1 MRMWIRWLAGAAL
14 GVALLTGALASVT
27 ATPEATPAY
36 PVTIDPANFVETV
49 DNPYF
54 PLTPGTTWVYE
65 GLSEGEQERNEV
77 TVTDETKV
85 ILGVTCVVVRDI
97 VLIDG
102 EVVEDTLDWYAQDV
116 DGNVWYFGE
125 AVQDFE
131 DGELVSTAGS
141 WEAGVDGA
149 QPGII
154 MLAEPAVGD
163 SYQQELYEGEA
174 EDKGKVVATGE
185 TVTVPYGTFED
196 VLVTE
201 DINPFEPGKVEQK
214 FYAPGIGLILA
225 EYVQGGDERIELI
238 EVRTEIPLATP
249 AS

>member
-1 MRMWIRWLAGAAL
+1 MQLWIRLLAGTTL
-14 GVALLTGALASVT
+14 ALAML
-27 ATPEATPAY
+27 AGGLPANAQEATPAY
-36 PVTIDPANFVETV
+36 PVTIDPADFGETI
-49 DNPYF
+49 DNPWF
-54 PLTPGTTWVYE
+54 PLSPGTTWIYE
-65 GLSEGEQERNEV
+65 GESDGERERNEV
-77 TVTDETKV
+77 TVTAETKT

-125 AVQDFE
+125 ASKDYE
-131 DGELVSTAGS
+131 DGELVSTEGS

-154 MLAEPAVGD
+154 MLADPAVGD
-163 SYQQELYEGEA
+163 SYQQEYYEGEA
-174 EDKGKVVATGE
+174 EDQGKVVATGE
-185 TVTVPYGTFED
+185 TVTVPYGTFKD

-201 DINPFEPGKVEQK
+201 DINPFEPDAVEQK
-214 FYAPGIGLILA
+214 SYAPGVGLILA

-238 EVRTEIPLATP
+238 EVRMELPLATP

>member
-1 MRMWIRWLAGAAL
+1 MRIWIRRISGAAL
-14 GVALLTGALASVT
+14 GLAMLASGLPGLA

-36 PVTIDPANFVETV
+36 PVTIDLADFVETI
-49 DNPYF
+49 DNPWF
-54 PLTPGTTWVYE
+54 PLTPGTTWIYE
-65 GLSEGEQERNEV
+65 GESDGELERNEV
-77 TVTDETKV
+77 TVTHETKT
-85 ILGVTCVVVRDI
+85 ILGVTCVVVRDT

-102 EVVEDTLDWYAQDV
+102 EVVEDTLDWYAQDTE
-116 DGNVWYFGE
+116 GNVWYFGE
-125 AVQDFE
+125 ESKDYE
-131 DGELVSTAGS
+131 DGELVSTEGS

-163 SYQQELYEGEA
+163 RYQQEYYEGEA
-174 EDKGKVVATGE
+174 EDKGEVVATGE

-214 FYAPGIGLILA
+214 SYAPGIGMILA

-238 EVRTEIPLATP
+238 EVRTGIPLATP
-249 AS
+249 ES

>member
-1 MRMWIRWLAGAAL
+1 MQLWIRLLAGTTL
-14 GVALLTGALASVT
+14 ALAMLAGGLSAT
-27 ATPEATPAY
+27 AQEATPAY
-36 PVTIDPANFVETV
+36 PVTIDPADFRETI
-49 DNPYF
+49 DNPWF
-54 PLTPGTTWVYE
+54 PLSPGTTWVYE
-65 GLSEGEQERNEV
+65 GESDGERERNEV
-77 TVTDETKV
+77 TVTAETKT

-102 EVVEDTLDWYAQDV
+102 EVVEDTLDWYAQDTE
-116 DGNVWYFGE
+116 GNVWYFGE
-125 AVQDFE
+125 ESKDYE
-131 DGELVSTAGS
+131 DGELVSTEGS

-149 QPGII
+149 QPGIV

-163 SYQQELYEGEA
+163 SYQQEYYVGEA

-214 FYAPGIGLILA
+214 SYAPGIGLILA